1 MSGRS
6 KSSKAA
12 LRRPFDPEIE
22 AMAAKIADGYRVILA
37 HEGGMWFGSGVE
49 MPEVFGEGR
58 TVEECVRDTRAAMK
72 AAAAVM
78 LEQGQTPPMP
88 ADEGQRTEQVNV
100 RLSALEKTVLTGL
113 ARSSGHKGLGDYIR
127 SAALTTRPQRSGPA
141 RRVAKSKP
149 RRVMH

>member
-1 MSGRS
+1 MSNRS
-6 KSSKAA
+6 KSSKALLA
-12 LRRPFDPEIE
+12 RPFDPATL

-49 MPEVFGEGR
+49 MPDVFGEGK
-58 TVEECVRDTRAAMK
+58 TVEDCVRDTREALK

-88 ADEGQRTEQVNV
+88 ADEAHRTEQVNV
-100 RLSALEKTVLTGL
+100 RLSTLEKTVLTGL

-127 SAALTTRPQRSGPA
+127 SAALAGRPHRM
-141 RRVAKSKP
+141 VAKTKP
-149 RRVMH
+149 RIAR